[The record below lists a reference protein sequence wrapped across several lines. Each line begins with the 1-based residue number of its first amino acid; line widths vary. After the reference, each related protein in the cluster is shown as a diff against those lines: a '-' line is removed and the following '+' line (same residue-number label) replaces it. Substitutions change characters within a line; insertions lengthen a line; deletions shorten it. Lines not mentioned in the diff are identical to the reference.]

1 MSMRWNPAIMIACA
15 LVIGA
20 GLILWWQYKYRP
32 VAHVNALRAR
42 AEHGDPKAQFYR
54 ASAYYRGNGVP
65 QGYAEALRWY
75 KMAADQG
82 EPDAEDGLGYLKM
95 AAERAA

>member
-42 AEHGDPKAQFYR
+42 AEHGDPKRSFIALPPTTAAMAFLKAMQRRY
-54 ASAYYRGNGVP
+54 AGTKWQPIKGNRTRRMVSGT
-65 QGYAEALRWY
+65 
-75 KMAADQG
+75 
-82 EPDAEDGLGYLKM
+82 
-95 AAERAA
+95 